1 MTTTSF
7 KKAFKYD
14 ASGYFEHE
22 LSVQVVDGDALMP
35 PSCTLV
41 APVSTGGMD
50 ASKFYRFDGKT
61 WIAESKPT
69 CAADLIGV
77 VISHESQ
84 TPHDVEMR
92 SLIQSF
98 ARVDGYREK
107 RGDDLSWSLEKV
119 PEKAEEEKL
128 TEAKQAVRSKRDRLI
143 ADTDYLLM
151 NDYPVS
157 SEDLESVKA
166 YRTALRDVPQQEG
179 FPYEVVWPE
188 VPAALVRA
196 R

>member
-1 MTTTSF
+1 MTTSF

>member
-7 KKAFKYD
+7 KKAYKFD

-61 WIAESKPT
+61 WIDESKPT

-84 TPHDVEMR
+84 TSHDVEMR
-92 SLIQSF
+92 SLIQTF

-107 RGDDLSWSLEKV
+107 RGNDLSWALEKV
-119 PEKAEEEKL
+119 PEKTDEEKL
-128 TEAKQAVRSKRDRLI
+128 TEAKQAVRSKRDALL
-143 ADTDYLLM
+143 AESDYYLQP
-151 NDYPVS
+151 DYPAT
-157 SEDLESVKA
+157 EEGLKAFKA
-166 YRTALRDVPQQEG
+166 YRQALRDVPQQEG
-179 FPYEVVWPE
+179 FPYAIVWPE
-188 VPAALVRA
+188 KPVIVASN
-196 R
+196 

>member
-1 MTTTSF
+1 MITTSF
-7 KKAFKYD
+7 KKAYKFD

-61 WIAESKPT
+61 WIDEPKPT

-92 SLIQSF
+92 SLIQTF

-107 RGDDLSWSLEKV
+107 RGNDLSWSLEKV
-119 PEKAEEEKL
+119 PEKTDEEKL
-128 TEAKQAVRSKRDRLI
+128 TEAKQAVRSKRDALL
-143 ADTDYLLM
+143 AESDYYLQP
-151 NDYPVS
+151 DYPAT
-157 SEDLESVKA
+157 EEGLKAFKA
-166 YRTALRDVPQQEG
+166 YRQALRDVPQQEG
-179 FPYEVVWPE
+179 FPYAIVWPE
-188 VPAALVRA
+188 KPVIVASN
-196 R
+196 

>member
-157 SEDLESVKA
+157 SEDLEPVKA